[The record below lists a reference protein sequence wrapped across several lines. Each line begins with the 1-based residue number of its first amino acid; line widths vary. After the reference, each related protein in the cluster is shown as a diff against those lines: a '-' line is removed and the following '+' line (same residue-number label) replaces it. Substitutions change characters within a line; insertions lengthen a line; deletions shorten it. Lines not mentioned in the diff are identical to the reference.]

1 MSAPAPSIL
10 VTGARGQ
17 LGCELAAALAPHGR
31 VTALDHA
38 TLDLA
43 DADALRTALRRVAPD
58 LIVNAAAYTA
68 VDQAEREPERAFA
81 VNAAAPAH
89 MAEHARAHGAL
100 LVHYSTDYV
109 FDGTQ
114 RTPYDEAAQPH
125 PLNVYGA
132 SKLEGER
139 AIAQSG
145 VAALVLRT
153 SWVYG
158 LRGRN
163 FLLTMRRLA
172 ATHDTLR
179 VVDDQVGV
187 PNWCRELARATAAIV
202 ARGRPYMESRAGLY
216 HLSARGSTTWFG
228 FARAIFGDAPQPR
241 IEPIPTSAYPTPAR
255 RPAHAVLDTAKFM
268 QAFGFALPDWR
279 ASLAEC
285 LAAPPEPPPAA
296 LDGTA
301 PQAR

>member
-1 MSAPAPSIL
+1 MSAPSPSIL

-38 TLDLA
+38 ALDLA
-43 DADALRTALRRVAPD
+43 DADALASALRRLAPD

-68 VDQAEREPERAFA
+68 VDQAEREPDRAFA
-81 VNAAAPAH
+81 VNATAPGV
-89 MAEHARAHGAL
+89 MARHARAHGAL
-100 LVHYSTDYV
+100 LVHFSTDYV

-114 RTPYDEAAQPH
+114 RTPYDEHARPD

-132 SKLEGER
+132 SKLAGEE
-139 AIAQSG
+139 AIARSG
-145 VAALVLRT
+145 ATALVFRT

-172 ATHDTLR
+172 ATRDTLS
-179 VVDDQVGV
+179 VVDDQEGV
-187 PNWCRELARATAAIV
+187 PNWCRALARATAAIV
-202 ARGRPYMESRAGLY
+202 GRGLPDMAARAGLY
-216 HLSARGSTTWFG
+216 HLSALGSTTWFG
-228 FARAIFGDAPQPR
+228 FARAIFGDSPQPR

-255 RPAHAVLDTAKFM
+255 RPAYAVLDTAKFT
-268 QAFGFALPDWR
+268 QAFGFVLPQWQ

-285 LAAPPEPPPAA
+285 LAAPAEPSPAA
-296 LDGTA
+296 QPTVPAGRA
-301 PQAR
+301 